1 MMANSTMAN
10 SVVIEDLYDNSL
22 HKKWIKKIPDN
33 NNLHIDNYPYRHHF
47 EEVADIVL
55 DNDLKENGEQRRQ
68 TVIKW
73 EPSLS
78 AAEWRKRDEWIY
90 AFTINGII
98 VKFGGTRTGL
108 QDRASSYISG
118 HHTVSRGGKDKMSV
132 TNAYIYNTFEFYI
145 NLGYEIKMYAF
156 RIPQSTI
163 TINILGNDV
172 DVIAQTYHAY
182 EAKYL
187 SDFIQNYYTPFLCNN
202 KDPTY
207 A

>member
-10 SVVIEDLYDNSL
+10 SVVEDLYNNSP
-22 HKKWIKKIPDN
+22 HKIWIKRIPDD
-33 NNLHIDNYPYRHHF
+33 NNLHIDNYPYRRHF
-47 EEVADIVL
+47 DEVADIVL
-55 DNDLKENGEQRRQ
+55 DNEVKQNGEKKRQ
-68 TVIKW
+68 SVIKW
-73 EPSLS
+73 EPSVDKDT
-78 AAEWRKRDEWIY
+78 WNNKNEWIY
-90 AFTINGII
+90 IFTINGNI
-98 VKFGGTRTGL
+98 VKFGGTRDGL
-108 QDRASSYISG
+108 KGRIGSYLSG

-145 NLGYEIKMYAF
+145 NLGYEIKMYGLKL
-156 RIPQSTI
+156 PET
-163 TINILGNDV
+163 TVTHNILGDDV
-172 DVIAQTYHAY
+172 NIFVQTYHAY

>member
-1 MMANSTMAN
+1 MAN
-10 SVVIEDLYDNSL
+10 SVVEDLYNNST
-22 HKKWIKKIPDN
+22 HKKWIKRIPDD
-33 NNLHIDNYPYRHHF
+33 NNLHIDNYPYRDHF
-47 EEVADIVL
+47 DEVAEVKL
-55 DNDLKENGEQRRQ
+55 DNDLKENGEKRRQ

-73 EPSLS
+73 VPRLS
-78 AAEWRKRDEWIY
+78 VDDWKEKGEWIY

-108 QDRASSYISG
+108 QSRIGSYLCG
-118 HHTVSRGGKDKMSV
+118 HHTRSRGGNDRMSV

-163 TINILGNDV
+163 TIKILGNDV

-182 EAKYL
+182 ESIYICN
-187 SDFIQNYYTPFLCNN
+187 FIQNYYRPFISDN

-207 A
+207 